1 MKRIL
6 LCLSLLLFVAGVA
19 NAGPELRPVKVVLS
33 PGSTV
38 FRADLVK
45 HFIDKCPNVSITL
58 EPKESDFMLEAWGWS
73 GNYRFTLFKHGGVA
87 VYSTKTVMMSNAV
100 KDVCKYINLQK

>member
-6 LCLSLLLFVAGVA
+6 LCLSLLLVAGVG
-19 NAGPELRPVKVVLS
+19 NAGPEAKPVKLVMS

-58 EPKESDFMLEAWGWS
+58 EAKQSDYMLEAWGWS
-73 GNYRFTLFKHGGVA
+73 GNYKFTLFKHGGEA
-87 VYSTKTVMMSNAV
+87 VYSTSTMRMSNAV
-100 KDVCKYINLQK
+100 KDVCKFINLQK

>member
-6 LCLSLLLFVAGVA
+6 LCLSLLLAAGAAVASA
-19 NAGPELRPVKVVLS
+19 EPKPVRVVLS

-45 HFIDKCPNVSITL
+45 HFVDKCPNVSITL
-58 EPKESDFMLEAWGWS
+58 EPKESDYMLEAWGWS
-73 GNYRFTLFKHGGVA
+73 GSYRFTLFRKGGVA
-87 VYSTKTVMMSNAV
+87 VYSTRTMVMSNAV
-100 KDVCKYINLQK
+100 KDVCKFINLPK